1 MPQSPKWSMSSGMSA
16 PDAFRDMLE
25 GGESFTPNERAQLGL
40 TDAHFHTDGTINAD
54 GVMRLH
60 RWIDEREEVH
70 QRTFK
75 AMLAKYF
82 GAGRPEPYRW
92 QLDATIT
99 SAMQAA
105 VEEKPA
111 GGEQIAALLVMCNEL
126 GHALRKMEKRVLT
139 MWEGNKMQMEV
150 IAALAEALATQAGA
164 NDRDP
169 LDQIMQTLRK
179 RGGGTPFNN

>member
-1 MPQSPKWSMSSGMSA
+1 MSQSPKWSMTSDLNA

-25 GGESFTPNERAQLGL
+25 GGEQFTPRERDLLGL

-54 GVMRLH
+54 GAARLH
-60 RWIDEREEVH
+60 RWIEEREAVH

-99 SAMQAA
+99 SAMTAA
-105 VEEKPA
+105 VEEQPVN
-111 GGEQIAALLVMCNEL
+111 GEQIAALLVMLNEI
-126 GHALRKMEKRVLT
+126 GHALRKMEKRVLALY
-139 MWEGNKMQMEV
+139 ESHKMQMEV
-150 IAALAEALATQAGA
+150 TVTLAEALAMQAGLG
-164 NDRDP
+164 NGDP
-169 LDQIMQTLRK
+169 LDQIMQQLRK